1 MNGGLFCDKS
11 GKIQKPFPDK
21 PYCVDGT
28 GNIGCHNKA
37 SGNVAVC
44 QTVLPGNEA
53 MLIPTN
59 VETSA
64 TLAIPGPEY
73 WASTAAHFYVNP
85 PGVSVDEGCIW
96 GSVDK
101 PHGNWSPYVLG
112 GNAVEGGETFIKL
125 GWNPIYLEPATPF
138 RDVKPSFGV
147 EIICE
152 GDGCNGLPC
161 AIDPSQHGVN
171 ELVGGGGSSGA
182 GGAVS
187 CVVTV
192 PSGGSAKYVITEVG
206 GSGGGSSGSQAS
218 QPEHHDSSP
227 PVSKAAPPPPP
238 STTSSSSVQ
247 STSSTSST
255 TETPTPTPTP
265 TTTTSSTTGAI
276 RYHAPPNQ
284 PKYVYR
290 PNAFA
295 DNSTATMTVASSSL
309 AGSVTPSSQASATG
323 PTTSPLVV
331 QNQIP
336 SGAAYTHITAAAFA
350 LTALAAVAVVAL

>member
-1 MNGGLFCDKS
+1 M
-11 GKIQKPFPDK
+11 
-21 PYCVDGT
+21 
-28 GNIGCHNKA
+28 
-37 SGNVAVC
+37 
-44 QTVLPGNEA
+44 
-53 MLIPTN
+53 
-59 VETSA
+59 VENSA

-73 WASTAAHFYVNP
+73 WAGTAAHFYVNP
-85 PGVSVDEGCIW
+85 PGVSADEGCIW

-192 PSGGSAKYVITEVG
+192 PSGGSAKYVITEFG
-206 GSGGGSSGSQAS
+206 GSGGGSSPTATSPIDFVFKQRAASTQHLINRRDANFNPDPSHDYFKHKLFYLVINLNSNPNTDVNFYVVVFIFVVIFLFVDHFLGGGDYLVRLPCFSTHIHEQSGRHALSRTSGFYPTQICLQAECVRG
-218 QPEHHDSSP
+218 QQYCDHDSP
-227 PVSKAAPPPPP
+227 
-238 STTSSSSVQ
+238 Q
-247 STSSTSST
+247 
-255 TETPTPTPTP
+255 
-265 TTTTSSTTGAI
+265 
-276 RYHAPPNQ
+276 
-284 PKYVYR
+284 
-290 PNAFA
+290 
-295 DNSTATMTVASSSL
+295 
-309 AGSVTPSSQASATG
+309 
-323 PTTSPLVV
+323 
-331 QNQIP
+331 
-336 SGAAYTHITAAAFA
+336 
-350 LTALAAVAVVAL
+350 

>member
-1 MNGGLFCDKS
+1 M
-11 GKIQKPFPDK
+11 
-21 PYCVDGT
+21 
-28 GNIGCHNKA
+28 
-37 SGNVAVC
+37 
-44 QTVLPGNEA
+44 
-53 MLIPTN
+53 
-59 VETSA
+59 
-64 TLAIPGPEY
+64 
-73 WASTAAHFYVNP
+73 
-85 PGVSVDEGCIW
+85 
-96 GSVDK
+96 
-101 PHGNWSPYVLG
+101 LG

-171 ELVGGGGSSGA
+171 ELVGGGSSSGA

-192 PSGGSAKYVITEVG
+192 PSGGSAKYVITEIG

-218 QPEHHDSSP
+218 QPEHHDSP
-227 PVSKAAPPPPP
+227 PSKAPPPPPP
-238 STTSSSSVQ
+238 STSSSSSVQ
-247 STSSTSST
+247 PPPSTSSTEETPTSTPTPATTTSSTSSSISSST
-255 TETPTPTPTP
+255 STPTPTPTS
-265 TTTTSSTTGAI
+265 TSTSSSSSSSSSSYLSTTSSAAATTSSGYLASVPTYTSKAGAM
-276 RYHAPPNQ
+276 RYHVPQASTQ

-295 DNSTATMTVASSSL
+295 DNSTAAMTIHSSSAVAS
-309 AGSVTPSSQASATG
+309 VIPSSKTNATG
-323 PTTSPLVV
+323 ATTSPLMV
-331 QNQIP
+331 QSQIP